1 MSVTLADKT
10 IGADPALNATRM
22 FIMLARLLRGSL
34 YSLVGVALLIYLIP
48 WGLYFWGVQTLPEP
62 LTSAQAAP
70 PLLVD
75 AYKLSLGE
83 SRASEFEP
91 HSPWTLLLWISSGN
105 SLVDPPEGSRLSG
118 QAGRAL
124 INRGE
129 PYEGKLHR
137 HFREMAAAIWITRH
151 WTADEAASTALQESY
166 YGHRLTDLESAS
178 LQFFAMPA
186 ADLGPSE
193 AAVLV
198 ALMKGPRSYR
208 CSPERMIP
216 RATQLVEQLAPGT
229 AYAPRLAPGFT
240 AGCPSD

>member
-1 MSVTLADKT
+1 
-10 IGADPALNATRM
+10 
-22 FIMLARLLRGSL
+22 MLAKLLRRTLFTLLGCT
-34 YSLVGVALLIYLIP
+34 LLIYLIP
-48 WGLYFWGVQTLPEP
+48 WGLYFWGVLTLPEP
-62 LTSAQAAP
+62 LTPAQAAP

-83 SRASEFEP
+83 PPAREFEP
-91 HSPWTLLLWISSGN
+91 HNPWTLLLRMSSGN

-129 PYEGKLHR
+129 PYAGKLHR

-198 ALMKGPRSYR
+198 SLMKGPRSYR

-216 RATQLVEQLAPGT
+216 RATHLLEQLAPGT

-240 AGCPSD
+240 AGCPDD

>member
-1 MSVTLADKT
+1 
-10 IGADPALNATRM
+10 
-22 FIMLARLLRGSL
+22 MLARLLRGSL

-62 LTSAQAAP
+62 LTPAKAAP

-83 SRASEFEP
+83 SRAREFEP
-91 HSPWTLLLWISSGN
+91 HSPWTLLLWISSRHD
-105 SLVDPPEGSRLSG
+105 LLDQPEGSRLSA

-124 INRGE
+124 INRGD
-129 PYEGKLHR
+129 PYQGKLHR

-178 LQFFAMPA
+178 LRLFNMPA
-186 ADLGPSE
+186 ADLGLSE
-193 AAVLV
+193 AAALV
-198 ALMKGPRSYR
+198 TLTRRPTAYR

-216 RATQLVEQLAPGT
+216 QATQLVEQLAPGT

-240 AGCPSD
+240 AGCPGD